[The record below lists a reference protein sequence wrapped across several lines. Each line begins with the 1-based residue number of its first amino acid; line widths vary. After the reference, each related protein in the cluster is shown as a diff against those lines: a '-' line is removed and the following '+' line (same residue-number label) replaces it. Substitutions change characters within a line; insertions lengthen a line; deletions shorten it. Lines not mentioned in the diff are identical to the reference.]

1 MIKQNSMRMEQYILW
16 LSFGAGVLFAIVEFL
31 SAIYMHS
38 QSVLMDAA
46 YDSSELI
53 VIIFT
58 LFLTP
63 LFHKPLSEKHPYG
76 FLQVESIFVIVKGF
90 MMLSVSLGLSV
101 NSLNVAFSGG
111 NSVDGGQISLLQLVL
126 GTVSLFIYLIMHRM
140 NRSVSSPTV
149 NAELLGWKLDIAY
162 SIGLSLAFF
171 ASTFLDQTPLSFIS
185 PYFDQIVAILI
196 VAFMLPE
203 NIKMLWRAIQ
213 DVFLFSPENSIVEQI
228 KDDCS
233 KLLEEFS
240 FYPVFYDITRTG
252 RKLWVSIYFRIEED
266 NLSIS
271 KLQKASHMI
280 QESLREDFDNCSSE
294 LIVVSEESPQLL
306 KARLASPDL

>member
-16 LSFGAGVLFAIVEFL
+16 LSFGAGVIFAIVEFI

-90 MMLSVSLGLSV
+90 MLLSVSLGLSV
-101 NSLNVAFSGG
+101 NSINIACSGG
-111 NSVDGGQISLLQLVL
+111 NHVDGGQISLLQLIL
-126 GTVSLFIYLIMHRM
+126 GTISCFIFLLMRHM

-149 NAELLGWKLDIAY
+149 NAELLGWKIDIVY
-162 SIGLSLAFF
+162 SIGMSLAFF
-171 ASTFLDQTPLSFIS
+171 ASTFLDRTPLSFLS
-185 PYFDQIVAILI
+185 PYFDQIVAIMI
-196 VAFMLPE
+196 VACMLPE

-213 DVFLFSPENSIVEQI
+213 DVFLFSPEAPIVEQV
-228 KDDCS
+228 KTNCN

-240 FYPVFYDITRTG
+240 FFPVFYDITRTG
-252 RKLWVSIYFRIEED
+252 RKLWVSIYFRIDED
-266 NLSIS
+266 TLSIS
-271 KLQKASHMI
+271 KLQQASSRI
-280 QESLREDFDNCSSE
+280 QESLREDFENCTCE
-294 LIVVSEESPQLL
+294 LIVVSEDSPQLL
-306 KARLASPDL
+306 KARLSTADL